1 MISEEAQAFM
11 ERLYLAAEHAGFLVE
26 CAWHDE
32 YGCEE
37 TSMVSFRT
45 HDQSLLH
52 GLAAS
57 AEPTITYPLSAIT
70 ALAKGSL
77 ITIGEKNYSVREI
90 TVIGDG
96 TEARAT
102 LSSSKEK

>member
-1 MISEEAQAFM
+1 
-11 ERLYLAAEHAGFLVE
+11 
-26 CAWHDE
+26 
-32 YGCEE
+32 
-37 TSMVSFRT
+37 MVNFRT

-52 GLAAS
+52 GLVAS

-77 ITIGEKNYSVREI
+77 ITIEEKKYSVREV

-96 TEARAT
+96 TEARTT
-102 LSSSKEK
+102 LSSFKEE